1 MRKKKTAKRTELSED
16 RTLYYRAT
24 YITTEGNREQEV
36 FISDSLDTARAYAT
50 GPNARGRQL
59 TDVEEFKQFIDSLL

>member
-1 MRKKKTAKRTELSED
+1 MRKKKTRPSED

-24 YITTEGNREQEV
+24 YITSDGNQEQEV
-36 FISDSLDTARAYAT
+36 FISDSMDTARAYAT